1 MTFESKFTN
10 FRDYYLIKKGPT
22 NSAMGRPPLPTGFG
36 QCPKVLPETCDLWDI
51 DYNSDNW
58 EPEFMAI
65 FVTWQLR
72 VTLDSIH
79 NFCDVSI
86 DHWCDYKSSFTLK
99 VHPGWDW
106 TQFGDSL
113 MKTFVIICVIDL
125 YQGQMGGTDGGN
137 GDINSPTK
145 PPEDNP
151 PILGNGYCPRCP
163 QMTNCTV
170 ALPPPPSHW
179 CAGTCVAT
187 QNSPPVYIQSSA
199 CIVCFTIPPLASALF
214 TAHAPPP
221 PFPTFL
227 WFRSRSITGGMG
239 EARRDEGPVSFRLR
253 PSKLTTNCF
262 ADTCSGCSMFNSQF
276 ICQILST
283 PLGHCKISVVRFCIW
298 FERIHLWHC

>member
-86 DHWCDYKSSFTLK
+86 DHWCDYKSSFKLK

-199 CIVCFTIPPLASALF
+199 CIVWFTIPPLASALF

-221 PFPTFL
+221 SIPTFL
-227 WFRSRSITGGMG
+227 WLRSRSITGGWVKPG
-239 EARRDEGPVSFRLR
+239 GTRVLWASGSGRANSPQTASLTPVQAVQ
-253 PSKLTTNCF
+253 LTIYLPDPFHTF
-262 ADTCSGCSMFNSQF
+262 GT
-276 ICQILST
+276 L
-283 PLGHCKISVVRFCIW
+283 
-298 FERIHLWHC
+298 